1 MDETLNGISVAIAGW
16 TGPWPG
22 ATAVHRN
29 FSLFLS
35 LTNILF
41 LIVTLLLQATV
52 EYDLALQPFKRPQD
66 EEYLKVNLVA
76 IFLNGFAN
84 TFYKN

>member
-1 MDETLNGISVAIAGW
+1 MDETLNEVESVWQLLAKLDHDLALQPF
-16 TGPWPG
+16 TG
-22 ATAVHRN
+22 
-29 FSLFLS
+29 LFLFCLR
-35 LTNILF
+35 LTNLLS

-76 IFLNGFAN
+76 IFLQKSAEVQG
-84 TFYKN
+84 